1 MTNPKA
7 PQGSG
12 VDSSYA
18 WCRLAAS
25 LALGTI
31 GGVGMWSTVVI
42 LPAAQADFG
51 VGRGTASIPIMLLML
66 GFGLGG
72 VVLGR
77 MADKLGIIPVMLAGI
92 AAIGL
97 GYGWAGMAPSFWQF
111 ALAHGLLIGLFGC
124 AAVFGPLIADISH
137 WFLRH
142 RGIAVATAAM
152 GNYLAATLW
161 APVVQHFTSTQGWR
175 PTMIGIGLFCVITM
189 LPLTL
194 VLRRKVS
201 RQDAL
206 VNAARASLGA
216 ETLGLSSRALQVLLI
231 VAGIACCVAM
241 SMPQVHTVAYCSDLG
256 FGTAPGAHMLSL
268 MMGFGMISRLASGFI
283 ADRIGGLPTLMISSV
298 AQGSALVLYL
308 LFSSLPSLYVI
319 SALFGL
325 FQGGL
330 VPSYAIIVRT
340 YYPPHEAGTRI
351 GLVLGATMLGMALGG
366 WMNGVVF
373 DMTGSYAAAFING
386 VLWNFLHIIVVLFLL
401 LRSRPSRRLAMA

>member
-1 MTNPKA
+1 MNNATDPGA
-7 PQGSG
+7 SG

-31 GGVGMWSTVVI
+31 GGVGMWSAVVI
-42 LPAAQADFG
+42 LPAVQAEFG

-77 MADKLGIIPVMLAGI
+77 MADRFGIIPVVLSGI
-92 AAIGL
+92 VALGL
-97 GYGWAGMAPSFWQF
+97 GYVWAGMASSFWQF
-111 ALAHGLLIGLFGC
+111 ALANGLLIGLFGC
-124 AAVFGPLIADISH
+124 AALFGPLMADISH
-137 WFLRH
+137 WFFRN
-142 RGIAVATAAM
+142 RGIAVAVAAM

-161 APVVQHFTSTQGWR
+161 SPVVQHFSATQGWR
-175 PTMIGIGLFCVITM
+175 ATMIGIGVFCVVTM

-206 VNAARASLGA
+206 ANAARASLGA
-216 ETLGLSSRALQVLLI
+216 DALGLSPRALQVLLM
-231 VAGIACCVAM
+231 VAGVACCVAM
-241 SMPQVHTVAYCSDLG
+241 SMPQVHIVAYCGDLG
-256 FGTAPGAHMLSL
+256 FGTAPGAEMLAL
-268 MMGFGMISRLASGFI
+268 MMGFGMISRLACGFV
-283 ADRIGGLPTLMISSV
+283 ADRIGGLATLMISSV

-308 LFSSLPSLYVI
+308 GFSSLPSLYVI

-340 YYPPHEAGTRI
+340 YYPPQEAGARI
-351 GLVLGATMLGMALGG
+351 GMVLGSTMLGMALGG

-373 DMTGSYAAAFING
+373 DVTGSYAAAFING
-386 VLWNFLHIIVVLFLL
+386 VAWNALHMAVVLFLL
-401 LRSRPSRRLAMA
+401 MRSRPDRRLAMA